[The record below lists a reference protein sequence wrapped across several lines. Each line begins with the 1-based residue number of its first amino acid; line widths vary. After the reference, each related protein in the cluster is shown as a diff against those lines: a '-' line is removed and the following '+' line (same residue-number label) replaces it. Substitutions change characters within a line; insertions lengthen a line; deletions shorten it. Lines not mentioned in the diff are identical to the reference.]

1 MKVIIAG
8 SRNISDYQYFCNF
21 MQTLYMADQIT
32 EVVCGM
38 ASGVDIMGKR
48 WAEEKGIPVKKMPAN
63 WSLYGKAAG
72 PIRNKEMAEYA
83 DVLILLWDG
92 KSKGSQN
99 MLNNAKTKDLKI
111 IQKIYEKNQGLLD
124 P

>member
-63 WSLYGKAAG
+63 WSLYGKAAD

-83 DVLILLWDG
+83 DVLIILWDG

-99 MLNNAKTKDLKI
+99 MLNNAKIKDLKI